1 MARLLY
7 KQDSTALHKRMAR
20 RHIRLCGQVKGGA
33 SYAQVMQV
41 KLDNLLQK
49 EHALFVAGE
58 LSENTYDD
66 LVLQD
71 SFLDDTV
78 RTVFERTRQHDR
90 ENREGVSVLLF
101 PDLTFSNI
109 VNIPFSEES
118 KKINSLI
125 QKLGTL
131 DATHALHP
139 LAGLLQQKVDE
150 VNIAIAARQ
159 QAADTVRKCQVDL
172 ELARNDV
179 RIQYEMNYLDARKS
193 FGKQIA
199 ESLFPKVVHRKIK
212 DDGENISSEPED

>member
-33 SYAQVMQV
+33 SYSQVMQV
-41 KLDNLLQK
+41 KLDNIIQK
-49 EHALFVAGE
+49 EQALYAAEE
-58 LSENTYDD
+58 LRENTYDD
-66 LVLQD
+66 LVLKD
-71 SFLDDTV
+71 SSLDDTV
-78 RTVFERTRQHDR
+78 RTVFERTRQYDR

-109 VNIPFSEES
+109 VNISFSEES

-125 QKLGTL
+125 QKLETL
-131 DATHALHP
+131 DATHELRP
-139 LAGLLQQKVDE
+139 LADLLQQKVDE
-150 VNIAIAARQ
+150 VNTAIAARQ

-172 ELARNDV
+172 ELARNEV
-179 RIQYEMNYLDARKS
+179 RVQYEMNYLDVRKS
-193 FGKQIA
+193 YGKQIA

-212 DDGENISSEPED
+212 DDGESASSDPED